1 MRPGPSD
8 PRLKEALD
16 GYRQV
21 GAERDQARVR
31 RRLRELGI
39 RHRHWTSLPGKTVT
53 GSNSLTSTEQTVT
66 DLVAQGL
73 NNKQVAARMDIS
85 PHTVAHHLRQAS
97 RKRIASRVELTRII
111 IERTAHHP

>member
-1 MRPGPSD
+1 M
-8 PRLKEALD
+8 
-16 GYRQV
+16 
-21 GAERDQARVR
+21 
-31 RRLRELGI
+31 
-39 RHRHWTSLPGKTVT
+39 RHRHWTSLPGKAVT
-53 GSNSLTSTEQTVT
+53 GWNSLTSTEQTVA

-97 RKRIASRVELTRII
+97 RKLSIASRVELTRIA